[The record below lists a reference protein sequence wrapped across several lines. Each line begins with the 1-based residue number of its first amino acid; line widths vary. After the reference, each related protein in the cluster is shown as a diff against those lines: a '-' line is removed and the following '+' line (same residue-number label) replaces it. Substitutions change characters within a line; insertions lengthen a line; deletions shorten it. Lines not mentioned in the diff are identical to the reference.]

1 MYGDLYH
8 SYGVINLF
16 PFLDW
21 LLNVRTYSAILMTV
35 HRSLVVEQ
43 PLNKYRNY
51 SSVLSSHRP

>member
-16 PFLDW
+16 PFLVW

-35 HRSLVVEQ
+35 LRSLVVE
-43 PLNKYRNY
+43 
-51 SSVLSSHRP
+51 